1 MVDLGFNFL
10 TDAIK
15 LDTKKWHYPCITRI
29 DCSIT
34 TEPTTDYLAVAAMMG
49 ELEQR
54 TENVATSLLLMNYFN
69 FRNLNSYC
77 IFDWTVLRLMCLVH
91 EE

>member
-49 ELEQR
+49 ELEQQKKILQLHY
-54 TENVATSLLLMNYFN
+54 SFN
-69 FRNLNSYC
+69 ELFQ
-77 IFDWTVLRLMCLVH
+77 FQ
-91 EE
+91 EPQ